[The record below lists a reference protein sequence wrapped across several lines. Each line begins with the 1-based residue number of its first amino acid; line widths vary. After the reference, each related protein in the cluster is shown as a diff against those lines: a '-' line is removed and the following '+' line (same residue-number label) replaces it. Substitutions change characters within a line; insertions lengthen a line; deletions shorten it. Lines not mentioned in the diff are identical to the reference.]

1 MTLSLF
7 HQITKLKSEKMLF
20 QDTMTAHTGLE
31 IRNMTNDALS
41 NAGIEAIVNKVLDE
55 DESIESVGVT
65 CTFSGSDTDGDWT
78 QFDVWE
84 GENYLFSVDNEGCTY
99 DK

>member
-1 MTLSLF
+1 MTVSLF

-31 IRNMTNDALS
+31 IRNMTNDVLS
-41 NAGIEAIVNKVLDE
+41 NAAIEAIVNELLDKE
-55 DESIESVGVT
+55 IESVGVT

-84 GENYLFSVDNEGCTY
+84 GENYLFSVDNEGFTY

>member
-1 MTLSLF
+1 
-7 HQITKLKSEKMLF
+7 MLF
-20 QDTMTAHTGLE
+20 QDTITAHTGLK
-31 IRNMTNDALS
+31 ITNMTNDSLS
-41 NAGIEAIVNKVLDE
+41 NDAFEAIVNKVLDE
-55 DESIESVGVT
+55 DESIKSVGVT

-84 GENYLFSVDNEGCTY
+84 GENYLFSVDNDGVTY